1 MSDFIQRWGMQGGPK
16 ISCFVSD
23 VNLFVSEIRLR
34 MRGEFKISLRD
45 PRDGQVLLRSSAS
58 C

>member
-1 MSDFIQRWGMQGGPK
+1 MQGGSK

-45 PRDGQVLLRSSAS
+45 PRDGQILLRSSAS

>member
-1 MSDFIQRWGMQGGPK
+1 MSGFIQRLGTQGGSK
-16 ISCFVSD
+16 ISFFPSD

-45 PRDGQVLLRSSAS
+45 PRDGQILLRSSAS